1 MRRIHRAALVVSLLL
16 APPAALG
23 AQEAGSHHGFA
34 LGAGLGHGS
43 AQLTCSICQ
52 GGRDGGTSG
61 FLSAGYAVTSRIRLG
76 AEVLAWYKGGQQVD
90 YLLTSAH
97 LIAVLYP
104 LAGNGLFIKTGFGIA
119 KYAAEDDT
127 DAVKTKA
134 FAGQVG
140 VGYEVPV
147 GRGFSLVP
155 FANFLGTAGGDVRF
169 NNTVSNLSAN
179 TSLIQVG
186 IGIGLN

>member
-23 AQEAGSHHGFA
+23 AQEAGSHHGFY

-52 GGRDGGTSG
+52 GGRNGGTSG
-61 FLSAGYAVTSRIRLG
+61 YLSGGYSVTPRVRLG
-76 AEVLAWYKGGQQVD
+76 AEILAWYKGGQVD
-90 YLLTSAH
+90 YLLTSAQ
-97 LIAVLYP
+97 LVAVLYP
-104 LAGNGLFIKTGFGIA
+104 LPKSGFFLKTGFGLA
-119 KYAAEDDT
+119 KYAAEDSD
-127 DAVKTKA
+127 DKVNTKA

-147 GRGFSLVP
+147 GRGLALVP
-155 FANFLGTAGGDVRF
+155 FANFLGTTGGDVRF
-169 NNTVSNLSAN
+169 NDTVSGLSAN

>member
-1 MRRIHRAALVVSLLL
+1 MRRIHRAALVASLLL

-23 AQEAGSHHGFA
+23 AQEAGSHRGFF
-34 LGAGLGHGS
+34 LGAGVGHGS

-61 FLSAGYAVTSRIRLG
+61 YLTAGYSVARRVRLG
-76 AEVLAWYKGGQQVD
+76 AEILGWYKGGQVD
-90 YLLTSAH
+90 YLLTSAQVV
-97 LIAVLYP
+97 AVLYP
-104 LAGNGLFIKTGFGIA
+104 LPRSRFFLKTGFGVA
-119 KYAAEDDT
+119 KYAAEDSD
-127 DAVKTKA
+127 DSVKTQA

-147 GRGFSLVP
+147 GRGLSLVP
-155 FANFLGTAGGDVRF
+155 FANFLGTTGGDVRF
-169 NNTVSNLSAN
+169 NDTVSSLSAN

>member
-1 MRRIHRAALVVSLLL
+1 MRRIHRAALVASLLF

-23 AQEAGSHHGFA
+23 AQDAGSHHGFF
-34 LGAGLGHGS
+34 LGAGVGHGS

-61 FLSAGYAVTSRIRLG
+61 YLNAGYSITQRIRLG
-76 AEVLAWYKGGQQVD
+76 AEVIAWYKGAGQVD

-97 LIAVLYP
+97 LVAVLYP
-104 LAGNGLFIKTGFGIA
+104 LPRNGFFIKTGFGIA
-119 KYAAEDDT
+119 KYRAEDDT
-127 DAVKTKA
+127 DTFGTKA

-147 GRGFSLVP
+147 GRGVSLVP
-155 FANFLGTAGGDVRF
+155 FANFLGTSGGDVRF
-169 NNTVSNLSAN
+169 NDTVSGLSAN

-186 IGIGLN
+186 IGVGLN